1 MIGTFLAEE
10 TVVLGT
16 ATLVV
21 SPRSFSADKE
31 ISVTKQY

>member
-16 ATLVV
+16 DTLGV
-21 SPRSFSADKE
+21 SPRGFSAE
-31 ISVTKQY
+31 E